1 MKIFRTVFAP
11 VLLILFSWA
20 MIACYNASIDI
31 EEFFKNTKRDYMFE
45 LNLVLFIAFLCIG
58 GFLSFI
64 SYRTKKNNNKALA
77 KALLLPDEFEENDE
91 REKQITAQACRS
103 AYISMWYAFPLLTIL
118 LLFYPFISERVP
130 YYPLIVLLLLPLTQS
145 ITYLI
150 SWKKNY

>member
-1 MKIFRTVFAP
+1 
-11 VLLILFSWA
+11 
-20 MIACYNASIDI
+20 MIAFYNASIDI

-45 LNLVLFIAFLCIG
+45 LNLVPFIAFLCIG

-64 SYRTKKNNNKALA
+64 SYRTKKNKNKALA